1 MKIHGFRFMH
11 DIHIRYFDE
20 VKAYQGVRARS
31 LSLHLLSLLQHRQLP
46 QMFPFLYRVD
56 KI

>member
-1 MKIHGFRFMH
+1 MKIHGFWFMH